1 MRYIVLIIIFISVG
15 YAIGYHD
22 AREHDKSIV
31 ERLVD
36 HVENANA
43 DRMSDDADKKL
54 EEIQRK

>member
-1 MRYIVLIIIFISVG
+1 MRYILLIAIFISVG

-31 ERLVD
+31 ERIVD
-36 HVENANA
+36 HVQNANS
-43 DRMSDDADKKL
+43 DRMNDDADKKL